1 MSVVRRLA
9 FFLGA
14 VWLASSLAFLLIHL
28 APGGPAIA
36 LGGESGAPGYLE
48 DVARLYGLDRPL
60 PERYLTWLTG
70 VARGDLGFS
79 YRSQQ
84 PVLTLIVDRLPVTLA
99 LVAPAILLSSLTGM
113 ALGLAQ
119 VPQSGRPRRGFV
131 AAMAALHALPSYLI
145 GQFLVLVF
153 ALWLGLLPVQGLVDA
168 RGQGATL
175 FDMARHLVLPVVAL
189 ALHHVA
195 FMALLTRARVADEM
209 ERPYTVTAAAKGLTP
224 ARVRARH
231 ALPNALLAIATLL
244 GARLGAFVAGA
255 VVIET
260 LFALPGLGR
269 LAVTSAAA
277 RDHPV
282 IIGIVLFTTA
292 VVVAGN
298 LIVDAA
304 MARLDPRLA
313 KR

>member
-131 AAMAALHALPSYLI
+131 AAMAALHALPSFLI

-168 RGQGATL
+168 RGQGAPL